1 MIDME
6 RKTRDA
12 REAADKIVAFT
23 DLDAML
29 LDMSPLDRT
38 FLPADPP
45 DYLSHLSDRVDA
57 SFFRNQVRKG
67 HTMHELSG
75 MNVTVKVETLL
86 ETLKTNRETHKQIVV
101 EARAG
106 YMKKAESA
114 LRARLD
120 KIKSGKIDA
129 LVFGLSLP
137 VDQTKVYDTAI
148 RLLEV
153 HTQDEMELTPTQVR
167 NLVMDEW
174 DWTDHFAMTNSAY
187 SDTAAERYGS
197 PDE

>member
-1 MIDME
+1 MNLEEKASDMH
-6 RKTRDA
+6 
-12 REAADKIVAFT
+12 EAAAKIIDFT
-23 DLDAML
+23 RLDHMISRIQAGEAL
-29 LDMSPLDRT
+29 RP
-38 FLPADPP
+38 
-45 DYLSHLSDRVDA
+45 
-57 SFFRNQVRKG
+57 RKG

-86 ETLKTNRETHKQIVV
+86 ATLKTNRETHKQIVV